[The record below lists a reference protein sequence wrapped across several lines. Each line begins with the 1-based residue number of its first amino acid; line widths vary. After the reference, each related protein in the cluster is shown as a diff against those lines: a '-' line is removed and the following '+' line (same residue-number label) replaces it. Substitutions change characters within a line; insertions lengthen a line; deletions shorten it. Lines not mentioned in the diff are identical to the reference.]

1 MHNRWILCL
10 IPLMLTGC
18 MSAGG
23 LSTSGK
29 PTTNTNNLSFDQEQV
44 LQTTQNYPALIEL
57 YKQQL
62 QQNDQRSTR
71 LKLAQTY
78 LDYQDP
84 ESTLF
89 TLQPLINPSST
100 YDQEFYLQGMALY
113 HLHRLSEAQQALTLA
128 QQRNPRNAQ
137 TINMLGILY
146 AQSSDL
152 EQARLWF
159 NRARELMYDDI
170 AIKNNLALLDMLE
183 ENYQSA
189 ADRLLP
195 IYLNGQADE
204 RVIANLAIIMAKLG
218 RVDYLHAFYAQDLNT
233 QQINQLYTTL
243 RRLNLHRD
251 DHQFETQLP
260 SDQLTPVLL
269 LSEALPEES
278 YP

>member
-1 MHNRWILCL
+1 MHKRWLVCL
-10 IPLMLTGC
+10 TPLVLTAC
-18 MSAGG
+18 MSASG
-23 LSTSGK
+23 LSTSGQSAV
-29 PTTNTNNLSFDQEQV
+29 NANNQAFDQELV
-44 LQTTQNYPALIEL
+44 LQKTQNYSALIEL

-62 QQNDQRSTR
+62 QQSEQRTTR
-71 LKLAQTY
+71 LKLAQAY

-84 ESTLF
+84 ESALF
-89 TLQPLINPSST
+89 TLQPLINLASSH
-100 YDQEFYLQGMALY
+100 DQEFYLQGMALY
-113 HLHRLSEAQQALTLA
+113 RLNRLTEAQQALNLA
-128 QQRNPRNAQ
+128 HQHDSRNAQ

-159 NRARELMYDDI
+159 NRARELMYDDT
-170 AIKNNLALLDMLE
+170 AIKNNLALIDMLE
-183 ENYQSA
+183 EDYQAA

-233 QQINQLYTTL
+233 QQINQLYSKL
-243 RRLNLHRD
+243 QRLNLHNN
-251 DHQFETQLP
+251 HALELP
-260 SDQLTPVLL
+260 TEPDQLAPALL
-269 LSEALPEES
+269 LSEALVEES